1 VTTKSAEQEGGGGG
15 GGESESESESE
26 PLAVEPSG
34 LGVPK
39 KSLYGLLGGDLQVKP
54 EVVSASRGAATST
67 QAQPSSNAHFFDD
80 DD

>member
-1 VTTKSAEQEGGGGG
+1 MTTKSAEQGGGGG
-15 GGESESESESE
+15 GGGGGESE

-39 KSLYGLLGGDLQVKP
+39 KSLYGLLGGDFQVKP